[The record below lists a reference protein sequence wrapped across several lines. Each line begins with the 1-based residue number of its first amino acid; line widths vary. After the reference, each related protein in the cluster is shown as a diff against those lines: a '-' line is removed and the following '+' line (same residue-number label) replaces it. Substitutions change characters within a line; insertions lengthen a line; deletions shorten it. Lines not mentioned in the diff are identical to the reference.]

1 MRISEI
7 FRLVWL
13 NLSQNKF
20 KVILTSIGIV
30 VGSAT
35 IMMVIAIGTGG
46 KEEVAEQFKN
56 LNAGAIDISYEG
68 GAMAGFT
75 MGSGGSSG
83 GGNRGGSGSMPNMG
97 AMPDMGSM
105 GNAMPNMGGSNR
117 GGGGSMPSFGG
128 GEMPSFGGGSMPD
141 FGGGGM
147 PSFGGGDFS
156 SMFGGGMPGGF
167 GNMFGGGMFGDGGD
181 NRMNQEA
188 VTLTQNDMEDLEVF
202 VPGISNSTISYSTTT
217 SVEGGDLD
225 SASYYTIAG
234 VLDNYATLS
243 NLTIST
249 GEFLSAQN
257 DESKEKVCVL
267 GYSTANEIF
276 GSAYEAY
283 EQEVYIDGRPYTV
296 VGVLEEMGTVASGIS
311 PDTAIFIP
319 YSTGIKYVTG
329 ESISPTVTVIA
340 EDVNHID
347 AVITNI
353 ETVLADSYPN
363 TQFTISDAGSKMDA
377 ANASNET
384 LQVLLVS
391 MAIIVFIVGGIGIMN
406 VLFVSVKE
414 RTNEIGILK
423 ALGCSRRDILLE
435 FLLEAACMS
444 LVGAVIGVLLSLG
457 ITPIVELLSVRV
469 ELSVGGALLSLV
481 FGVVTGSIFGFY
493 PAYKASRLVP
503 VVALNAE

>member
-68 GAMAGFT
+68 GAMAGFA
-75 MGSGGSSG
+75 MGGANGDSGGSMPSIGEMPDMSAIVNAMPSMG
-83 GGNRGGSGSMPNMG
+83 GGNRGGGNSGE
-97 AMPDMGSM
+97 
-105 GNAMPNMGGSNR
+105 
-117 GGGGSMPSFGG
+117 MPSLGG
-128 GEMPSFGGGSMPD
+128 GEMPGMD
-141 FGGGGM
+141 FGGGM
-147 PSFGGGDFS
+147 PDMGGFGGFG
-156 SMFGGGMPGGF
+156 SMFGGGMR
-167 GNMFGGGMFGDGGD
+167 GDGGD
-181 NRMNQEA
+181 DRMNQEA
-188 VTLTQNDMEDLEVF
+188 VTLTENDMEDLEVF
-202 VPGISNSTISYSTTT
+202 VPGISSSTISYSTTT
-217 SVEGGDLD
+217 SVEGGELE
-225 SASYYTIAG
+225 SASYYTVAG

-243 NLTIST
+243 NMTISV

-276 GSAYEAY
+276 GGAYDAY
-283 EQEVYIDGRPYTV
+283 EQEVYIDGRPYKV

-329 ESISPTVTVIA
+329 DSISPTVTVIA
-340 EDVNHID
+340 EDVNNID

-363 TQFTISDAGSKMDA
+363 TEFTISDAGSKMDA

-435 FLLEAACMS
+435 FLLEATCMS

-469 ELSVGGALLSLV
+469 ELSIGGALLSLV